1 MMLWSGED
9 MAVLNFP
16 LDEGGGGG
24 GGGGNSFI
32 SISQAFARSPFI
44 TFFSQSWELLAPKD
58 QPYKFNKLI

>member
-16 LDEGGGGG
+16 LDEGGGIPLLASHRHLPGHH
-24 GGGGNSFI
+24 S
-32 SISQAFARSPFI
+32 SL
-44 TFFSQSWELLAPKD
+44 FFSQSRELLAPKD